1 VEYRK
6 DLGKKAEVLAKA
18 MKQDDPDSH
27 WEIAED
33 MQEQSAKKQ
42 ETK

>member
-1 VEYRK
+1 MEYQK
-6 DLGKKAEVLAKA
+6 DLGKKGEVLAKA
-18 MKQDDPDSH
+18 MKQDDPYSH
-27 WEIAED
+27 WQIAED

>member
-1 VEYRK
+1 VVFQK

-18 MKQDDPDSH
+18 MKQCDPDPH
-27 WEIAED
+27 WEIAEEK
-33 MQEQSAKKQ
+33 QGPSAEKQ